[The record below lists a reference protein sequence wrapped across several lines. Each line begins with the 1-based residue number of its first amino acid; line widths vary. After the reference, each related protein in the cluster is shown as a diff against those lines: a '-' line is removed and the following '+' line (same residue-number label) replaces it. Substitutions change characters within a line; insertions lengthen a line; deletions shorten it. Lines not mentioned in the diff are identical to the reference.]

1 MNVKLTH
8 ERLRGRM
15 WIEKV
20 SLVYHGKHT
29 CLSNSLNEE
38 YFQWPIDVL
47 RESSPENSY
56 EFLTIGEALFCQTLH
71 KLCLIKGFFVSLP
84 EDFVFQDRS
93 WTYCLSIWY
102 QGPSGAEPCSSVF
115 TANLVMQR
123 VSGGAF
129 KILSNILDEAKSKME
144 CFA

>member
-20 SLVYHGKHT
+20 SLVYNGKHT
-29 CLSNSLNEE
+29 CLSNSINEE
-38 YFQWPIDVL
+38 YFQWPRDVL

-56 EFLTIGEALFCQTLH
+56 EFLTIDEALFCQTLH

-84 EDFVFQDRS
+84 EDLFFRIEAGPIVFQS
-93 WTYCLSIWY
+93 WY
-102 QGPSGAEPCSSVF
+102 QGPSGGEPCSSVF

-123 VSGGAF
+123 VSEGAF
-129 KILSNILDEAKSKME
+129 KILSNISDGAKSKME